1 MEDEAHKRKAVLT
14 LVEPDIHTL
23 TEQWI
28 TNSFRVSSVVRIA
41 RNPGELSTS
50 YQTTCPSF
58 TFTTRGQGTLILD
71 QDSYRLQPGKVVHSC
86 SGVSLKAWNT
96 DDESFECFRV
106 LYLPEAIEAEP
117 VSGNYM
123 YKHYELE
130 IGHSPLLFSVLDK
143 MHRTS
148 DLSDIQSEFQVKI
161 LFYDLLGKMFA
172 AARSLQA
179 SEHRAIVEECISY
192 LHLHFQEQHS
202 LASLAGLYQLT
213 PKYFAE
219 LFYKSTGIS
228 PINYLIRY
236 RLKFAEKLLLTT
248 NASIREIGKSVG
260 YADPYQFSKLF
271 KKHMGAAPSDF
282 KSRSLN

>member
-1 MEDEAHKRKAVLT
+1 MTFVD
-14 LVEPDIHTL
+14 PDINTL

-28 TNSFRVSSVVRIA
+28 TNSIRVISVVRIA
-41 RNPGELSTS
+41 RNPRELSTS
-50 YQTTCPSF
+50 YLTTCPSF
-58 TFTTRGQGTLILD
+58 TFTMRGQGVLSLD
-71 QDSYRLQPGKVVHSC
+71 QYSYRLEPGKVVHSC

-96 DDESFECFRV
+96 GDEPFECFRV
-106 LYLPEAIEAEP
+106 LYSPEARDAE
-117 VSGNYM
+117 SGFDNYM
-123 YKHYELE
+123 YKHFELE
-130 IGHSPLLFSVLDK
+130 IGHSPLIFSVLDK
-143 MHRTS
+143 MHRIS
-148 DLSDIQSEFQVKI
+148 DLRDVQSEFQVKI

-179 SEHRAIVEECISY
+179 SEHRAIVDECIAFI
-192 LHLHFQEQHS
+192 HLHFQEQHS
-202 LASLAGLYQLT
+202 LASLARRYQLT

-282 KSRSLN
+282 KSRALN

>member
-1 MEDEAHKRKAVLT
+1 MTFVN
-14 LVEPDIHTL
+14 PDINTL

-28 TNSFRVSSVVRIA
+28 KNGFSVSSVVRIA
-41 RNPGELSTS
+41 RNPRELSTS

-58 TFTTRGQGTLILD
+58 TFTMRGQGTLSLD
-71 QDSYRLQPGKVVHSC
+71 QYSYRLEPGKVVHSC

-96 DDESFECFRV
+96 GDESFECFRV
-106 LYLPEAIEAEP
+106 LYLPENKEEE
-117 VSGNYM
+117 SDNYM
-123 YKHYELE
+123 YKHFELE
-130 IGHSPLLFSVLDK
+130 IGHSPLIFSVLDK

-179 SEHRAIVEECISY
+179 SEHRAIVEECIAY
-192 LHLHFQEQHS
+192 IHLHFQEQHS
-202 LASLAGLYQLT
+202 LASLASRYQLT

-271 KKHMGAAPSDF
+271 KKHVGAAPSDF